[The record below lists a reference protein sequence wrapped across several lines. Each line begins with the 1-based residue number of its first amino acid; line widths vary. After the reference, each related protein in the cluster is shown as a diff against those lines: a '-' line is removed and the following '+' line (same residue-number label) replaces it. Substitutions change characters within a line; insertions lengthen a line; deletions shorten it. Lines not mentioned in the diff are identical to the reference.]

1 MNPSTTILQGTR
13 TITFDGQEAN
23 RCPTDLYDRYEQLL
37 EGQHLG
43 WTEHLRFRR
52 LLGTGGQGVVYL
64 SDRRGC
70 DGFTLPVAL
79 KVFSP
84 ERFSSQQSY
93 DNAMNRMAAVACA
106 VAQIQHDSLLDVQ
119 NFIERNRIRIMEM
132 EWVDGY
138 DLDRLLT
145 PAMLARVQQRVS
157 NRRWDYINNV
167 VVTAG
172 PVRPRL
178 KPGIAAAIVR
188 QCLSA
193 LAALHREEIVHG
205 DLKPA
210 NIMVKRTGNA
220 KIVDIGS
227 ALHLNNMPEQR
238 TCTPQYV
245 STCINCGLVERS
257 HRIALCLKRKAI
269 TGALFCRRAQL
280 PSQFWLHQQTRKLDC
295 QIAPIARSHQQPC
308 RRANQNNHLGSPGH
322 PRCNQWFADSRRL
335 DNRVGNPLTSRM
347 DNNRI
352 TGRNDLTD
360 ILTLAQP
367 RDREWRFV
375 TNRSVLQV
383 A

>member
-13 TITFDGQEAN
+13 TITFDGHEAN
-23 RCPTDLYDRYEQLL
+23 RCPTDLYERYEQLL

-70 DGFTLPVAL
+70 DNFTLPVAL

-84 ERFSSQQSY
+84 ERFPSQQAY
-93 DNAMNRMAAVACA
+93 DNAMARIAQVAGS

-157 NRRWDYINNV
+157 GRRWEYINNV
-167 VVTAG
+167 IVTAG

-178 KPGIAAAIVR
+178 KPGIAASIIR

-238 TCTPQYV
+238 TCTPQYAAPEMLERNEFTPRSDLASLGYV
-245 STCINCGLVERS
+245 FIEMLAGRPLFAGLNSLGELLEAKWTLPQRLERILPDDVADS
-257 HRIALCLKRKAI
+257 ELLM
-269 TGALFCRRAQL
+269 TFCRRLTAPDPLLRYGSAEDANTGPDGLADFQRSL
-280 PSQFWLHQQTRKLDC
+280 VIGDLASEYDNELRVWLEELD
-295 QIAPIARSHQQPC
+295 
-308 RRANQNNHLGSPGH
+308 
-322 PRCNQWFADSRRL
+322 
-335 DNRVGNPLTSRM
+335 
-347 DNNRI
+347 
-352 TGRNDLTD
+352 
-360 ILTLAQP
+360 
-367 RDREWRFV
+367 
-375 TNRSVLQV
+375 
-383 A
+383 

>member
-1 MNPSTTILQGTR
+1 MDPSTTILQGTR
-13 TITFDGQEAN
+13 TITFDGREPR

-70 DGFTLPVAL
+70 DDFTLPVAL

-84 ERFSSQQSY
+84 ERFASQQAY
-93 DNAMNRMAAVACA
+93 DMAMNRMAQVACS
-106 VAQIQHDSLLDVQ
+106 VAKIQHDSLLDVQ

-157 NRRWDYINNV
+157 GRRWDYINNV
-167 VVTAG
+167 IVTAG

-178 KPGIAAAIVR
+178 KPGIAASIVR

-193 LAALHREEIVHG
+193 LAALHREDIVHG

-210 NIMVKRTGNA
+210 NIMVKRTGYA

-227 ALHLNNMPEQR
+227 ALHLANMPEQR
-238 TCTPQYV
+238 MCTPQYAAPEMLDRNEFTPRSDLASLGYV
-245 STCINCGLVERS
+245 LIEMLAGRPLFAGLNTLGELLEAKFTLPQRLERILPNDVADS
-257 HRIALCLKRKAI
+257 DLLMSI
-269 TGALFCRRAQL
+269 CRRLTAPDPLLRYASAEDANTGPDGLADFQRSL
-280 PSQFWLHQQTRKLDC
+280 VIGDLASEYDSELRVWLAELD
-295 QIAPIARSHQQPC
+295 
-308 RRANQNNHLGSPGH
+308 
-322 PRCNQWFADSRRL
+322 
-335 DNRVGNPLTSRM
+335 
-347 DNNRI
+347 
-352 TGRNDLTD
+352 
-360 ILTLAQP
+360 
-367 RDREWRFV
+367 
-375 TNRSVLQV
+375 
-383 A
+383 